1 MTKTIKVHY
10 NNDEVETVNTV
21 ENLWE
26 LEWSSY
32 SRLERQIEANISVST
47 DGEIESLNIDPERMG
62 DWFVNF
68 QETLAEII
76 LEQENIQLDNVK
88 TKTIKEIVK
97 TYSSDL
103 DKLGLKLKKNQQE

>member
-1 MTKTIKVHY
+1 MTKNIKVHY
-10 NNDEVETVNTV
+10 SSGESETVSTV

-26 LEWSSY
+26 LDWDKY
-32 SRLERQIEANISVST
+32 SRLERQIEANITVST
-47 DGEIESLNIDPERMG
+47 DGEIESLNVDPERMG

-68 QETLAEII
+68 QRTLAEII
-76 LEQENIQLDNVK
+76 LENEGIQVENVK
-88 TKTIKEIVK
+88 TKTVKEVVK